1 MVIESILAAAALV
14 AAIALAISL
23 LAERTTVRHDI
34 T

>member
-1 MVIESILAAAALV
+1 MVIESILGASIS